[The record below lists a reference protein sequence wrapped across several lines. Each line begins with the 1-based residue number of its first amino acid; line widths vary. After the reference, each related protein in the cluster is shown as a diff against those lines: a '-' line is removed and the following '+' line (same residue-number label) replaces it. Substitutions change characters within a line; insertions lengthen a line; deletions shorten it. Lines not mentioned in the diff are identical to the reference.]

1 MTVLRKLLLSLA
13 TLLLLSIVP
22 VACVNQPQT
31 KADADHTIQVPPVNS
46 ELESRVLGRWD
57 ALMEQ
62 NFDQAYEFFS
72 PAYRKLFP
80 LEHYL
85 KTTGSSVNWLSVK
98 IKDIQFDD
106 KRAKVKLVLEFQ
118 LVFPMGA
125 GEDFGQISKDIGEV
139 WLWIDGAWWYT
150 TDDDGTLL

>member
-31 KADADHTIQVPPVNS
+31 KADA
-46 ELESRVLGRWD
+46 GC
-57 ALMEQ
+57 
-62 NFDQAYEFFS
+62 
-72 PAYRKLFP
+72 
-80 LEHYL
+80 
-85 KTTGSSVNWLSVK
+85 